1 MTGMVTVAVAGDVME
16 AEEIQGVLAGAGIQ
30 SAREAAEG
38 EVPGAATLGDGPCRI
53 LVPQD
58 VYESALSALEES
70 DEAAD
75 DDAW

>member
-16 AEEIQGVLAGAGIQ
+16 AEEIQGVLAGAGIH
-30 SAREAAEG
+30 SSREAAEG

-53 LVPQD
+53 LVAQD
-58 VYESALSALEES
+58 AYESALSALEES

-75 DDAW
+75 DDW